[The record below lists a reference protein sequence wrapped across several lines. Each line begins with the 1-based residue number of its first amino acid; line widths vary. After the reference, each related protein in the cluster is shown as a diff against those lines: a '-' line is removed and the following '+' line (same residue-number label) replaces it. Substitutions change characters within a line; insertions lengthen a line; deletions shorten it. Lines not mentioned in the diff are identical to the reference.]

1 MVIFHSYV
9 SLPEGIGYYLLDI
22 IWYHD
27 ILEECEF
34 IPFYPYTVTLVL
46 SMCKSTNV
54 TEYSTIACAKRSAA
68 KASSCR
74 AQEVWKL
81 QKAGCPMS
89 LTFKAVGLQ
98 FKNQKKRFFKD
109 AHPHIIQS
117 SNISIQYISSAHQL
131 RIHVIHPKFN
141 AFNAL
146 SRAPWTGRWHGA
158 PSASPGAP
166 WKSSPVAP
174 LADGHSRNPNWRH
187 LPYISPM

>member
-1 MVIFHSYV
+1 MI
-9 SLPEGIGYYLLDI
+9 SLKNVNLS
-22 IWYHD
+22 H
-27 ILEECEF
+27 F
-34 IPFYPYTVTLVL
+34 IPTLVL

-81 QKAGCPMS
+81 QKAGYPMS
-89 LTFKAVGLQ
+89 LTFQAVGLQ
-98 FKNQKKRFFKD
+98 FKNQKKIKKD
-109 AHPHIIQS
+109 ADPHIIQS
-117 SNISIQYISSAHQL
+117 SNTQFNISHPLIISSVSKSSIQNSTRSTHW
-131 RIHVIHPKFN
+131 
-141 AFNAL
+141 
-146 SRAPWTGRWHGA
+146 SAPWTGRWHGA
-158 PSASPGAP
+158 PSASPEAP